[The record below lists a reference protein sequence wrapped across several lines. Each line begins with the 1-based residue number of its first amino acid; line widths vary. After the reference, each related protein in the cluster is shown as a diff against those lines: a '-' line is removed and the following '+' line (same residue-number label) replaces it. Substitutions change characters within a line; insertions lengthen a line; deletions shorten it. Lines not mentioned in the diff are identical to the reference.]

1 MNFLIFI
8 LKALDI
14 QMTKPEMF
22 GAFHILWLFITL
34 AFTVFFCLL
43 SKKKNEKTTHRIVFY
58 TAILV
63 TVLEIYKQINY
74 TFTVENGTIAS
85 DFQWYAF
92 PFQFCSMP
100 MYVGLLYGIIRNE
113 RIKNSLSAF
122 LATYGLFAGICVMLY
137 PSTVFIGTVGINIQ
151 TMICHGSMV
160 AVGVYLLYSRSV
172 PLNHKMIL
180 YAVPVFAIAVATAS
194 VMNEIAYFSGL
205 LERETFNMFFISPH
219 CEPSLPVYS
228 AVQGVVPFPFCL
240 ILYIAGFSGASYLIL
255 LIAMLINKISS
266 HLRASKKEKIR
277 V

>member
-1 MNFLIFI
+1 
-8 LKALDI
+8 
-14 QMTKPEMF
+14 MTKPEMF

-74 TFTVENGTIAS
+74 TFTVDNGTIAS

-172 PLNHKMIL
+172 PLNHKTIL
-180 YAVPVFAIAVATAS
+180 YAVPVFAIAVAMAS

-205 LERETFNMFFISPH
+205 LEKETFNMFFISPH

-240 ILYIAGFSGASYLIL
+240 ILYIAGFSAASYLIL

>member
-8 LKALDI
+8 LKTLDL

-43 SKKKNEKTTHRIVFY
+43 SKKKNEKTTHRVVFY

-74 TFTVENGTIAS
+74 TFTAENGSIIS

-100 MYVGLLYGIIRNE
+100 MYIGLLYGIIRNE
-113 RIKNSLSAF
+113 RIKNSLLAF

-137 PSTVFIGTVGINIQ
+137 PSTVFIGTIGINIQ

-172 PLNHKMIL
+172 LLHHKTIL
-180 YAVPVFAIAVATAS
+180 RAMPVFAIAVGVAA
-194 VMNEIAYFSGL
+194 VMNEIAHFSGL

-255 LIAMLINKISS
+255 LIAMLINKISA
-266 HLRASKKEKIR
+266 HFRASEK
-277 V
+277 VKTPV